1 MFRKARHVHM
11 VGIGGSG
18 MSGIAEVLL
27 NMGYPVSG
35 SDLAASPLTRRLG
48 RLGARVHRGH
58 RALFVRGADVVVV
71 SAAVRKDNP
80 EVVEARRLSIPVI
93 PRAEM
98 LAELMRMKYGVAVG
112 GAHGKTTTT
121 AMIAEVLTHAGLD
134 PTVVIGGRVGKLRSG
149 AKLGYGDLL
158 VAEAD
163 ESDGSF
169 LKMKP
174 TIAVVTNIDREHLDH
189 YRDLAAIQDAFV
201 QFLSLVPFYGAAV
214 ACLDDP
220 HVRDILP
227 RVDRKIITYGLSSD
241 AAVSATD
248 VEVHGLRSSFTVR
261 FSGRA
266 QGKVELSLPG
276 RHSIYNSLAAIAVAL
291 ELEVPLRRTAEA
303 LAGFR
308 GVDRR
313 MQRRGRAFGATVID
327 DYGHHPTE
335 IAATLSAI
343 REGFGSRTIVVF
355 QPHRYSRTRALL
367 EEFGGAF
374 FLADR
379 VIVTDIYAAGE
390 RPIDGVDGS
399 LIVDALVR
407 HGHPHATYE
416 PNVREIPGLLRRIV
430 REGDIVLTLGA
441 GDIWK
446 LGERL
451 VKSDRAP
458 RKPKTTPKK
467 AARAK

>member
-11 VGIGGSG
+11 VGIGGTG
-18 MSGIAEVLL
+18 MCGIAEVLINL
-27 NMGYPVSG
+27 GYPVSG
-35 SDLAASPLTRRLG
+35 SDIASNAATRRLK
-48 RLGARVHRGH
+48 RLGARVRLGH
-58 RALFVRGADVVVV
+58 KAAWVHGTDVVVTS
-71 SAAVRKDNP
+71 SAVGEDNP
-80 EVVEARRLSIPVI
+80 EVIEARRLMIPVI

-149 AKLGYGDLL
+149 AKLGFGELM

-169 LKMKP
+169 LKIKP

-189 YRDLAAIQDAFV
+189 YRDLAEIQDTFAE
-201 QFLSLVPFYGAAV
+201 FLSRVPFYGAAV
-214 ACLDDP
+214 VCLDDP
-220 HVRDILP
+220 NVRDILP
-227 RVDRKIITYGLSSD
+227 RVDRKTITYGLSSD
-241 AAVSATD
+241 ADVAATD
-248 VEVHGLRSSFTVR
+248 VKVEGFESTYVA
-261 FSGRA
+261 RA
-266 QGKVELSLPG
+266 GGKKLGKVTLALPG
-276 RHSIYNSLAAIAVAL
+276 RHSVYNSLAAVAVSIELDVPFKKIA
-291 ELEVPLRRTAEA
+291 EG
-303 LAGFR
+303 LARFR

-313 MQRRGRAFGATVID
+313 LQRRGQALGATVID

-335 IAATLSAI
+335 IAATLAAI
-343 REGFGSRTIVVF
+343 REGFGSRTVVVF

-390 RPIDGVDGS
+390 KRLNGVSGS
-399 LIVDALVR
+399 TVADALVR
-407 HGHPHATYE
+407 HGHPAVTYQ
-416 PNVREIPGLLRRIV
+416 PDMDAIPTLLREV
-430 REGDIVLTLGA
+430 LQPGDILLTLGA
-441 GDIWK
+441 GDVWK
-446 LGERL
+446 LGEGL
-451 VKSDRAP
+451 VRSSAP
-458 RKPKTTPKK
+458 GRKPTR
-467 AARAK
+467 ARSRS